1 MPDNKTKLHLRKL
14 TDQDALDFHQEG
26 QPGKIAISPTKP
38 LTTQRD
44 LSLAYSPGVAAP
56 CREIHADPNKAYN
69 YTAKGNFVAVISN
82 GTAVLGL
89 GDLGALASKPVMEGK
104 SVLFKRFADIDSVD
118 IEVDTKDA
126 EKFIN
131 CVKYLAPSWGGINL
145 EDIKAPECFI
155 IEKRLKKEMNI
166 PVFHDDQHGTA
177 VITLAGLINA
187 AHIAKKKFSDLV
199 VVVNGA
205 GSAGIACLDLI
216 LSYGVKPENCFLCDR
231 SGIIYKGR
239 KKAMN
244 EWKEKYAV
252 ETNKRSL
259 MDAMTGADVFLGL
272 SAKDA
277 VSKEMVKAMAPNP
290 VIFAMAN
297 PDPEIR
303 PEDAKS
309 VRSDAII
316 ATGRS
321 DYQNQVNNVMG
332 FPYIFRGALDVH
344 ATTINEEMKI
354 ACAEALAQL
363 ARKPIPEEVA
373 AAYSGKKMQYGPDY
387 IIPVPFDPRLIHTIP
402 VAVAKAAIK
411 TKVARKKITN
421 WKAYE
426 QELAARLN
434 PTANTL
440 NLIFGNIRN
449 EPKNIIFAE
458 GENRNIVA
466 AAKVWQE
473 SSYGNVTIL
482 SRDDSQKTVLDHCKE
497 LNIDTKKVNIIN
509 INKSEKTK
517 KYALHLYKKLQRKGV
532 SEKECLKMLTDDNN
546 IYAACNV
553 DLGDS
558 DIMITGANN
567 SYQDSLEDI
576 QKVIETEP
584 DKKLFGYSAILSNN
598 KTVYIADTA
607 LTELSSSEELAETAI
622 NLANQV
628 KKMGHTPRVAL
639 VSFSNFGSQLRKESK
654 RIRAAKEILDKKKV
668 DFEYDGEMSPDV
680 ALNEDLLKL
689 YPFCNLTEPAN
700 ILIMPGLHSAIIS
713 SKLIQEMGGSTVI
726 GPILTGLT
734 KSAQIVPAKSS
745 TTDIINITAIAAQQL
760 QQKNKNVKK

>member
-1 MPDNKTKLHLRKL
+1 MPDNKTKIHLREL
-14 TDQDALDFHQEG
+14 TDQDALDFHKEG
-26 QPGKIAISPTKP
+26 QPGKIAIIPTKP

-56 CREIHADPNKAYN
+56 CREIHADPDKAYD
-69 YTAKGNFVAVISN
+69 YTAKGNFVAVITN

-118 IEVDTKDA
+118 IEVDTKDP

-131 CVKYLAPSWGGINL
+131 CVKYLGPSWGGINL

-216 LSYGVKPENCFLCDR
+216 LSYGVKPQNCFLCDR

-332 FPYIFRGALDVH
+332 FPYIFRGALDVR

-354 ACAEALAQL
+354 ACAEALAML

-373 AAYSGKKMQYGPDY
+373 AAYAGKKMQYGPDY
-387 IIPVPFDPRLIHTIP
+387 IIPAPFDPRLIYTIP

-411 TKVARKKITN
+411 TKVARKIITD
-421 WKAYE
+421 WSAYE

-482 SRDDSQKTVLDHCKE
+482 SSDDTHESVLKHCKE
-497 LNIDTKKVNIIN
+497 LNINTKKIEIIN
-509 INKSEKTK
+509 ISNSEKTK
-517 KYALHLYKKLQRKGV
+517 IYAAHLYKKLQRKGV
-532 SEKECLKMLTDDNN
+532 SEKECLKMLTTENN

-553 DLGDS
+553 DLGVS

-567 SYQDSLEDI
+567 SYQDSLDDI
-576 QKVIETEP
+576 LKVIATESG
-584 DKKLFGYSAILSNN
+584 KKLFGYSAILSHN

-628 KKMGHTPRVAL
+628 RNMGHVPRVAL

-654 RIRAAKEILDKKKV
+654 RIRAAKGILDSKDI

-680 ALNEDLLKL
+680 ALNADLLKQ

-734 KSAQIVPAKSS
+734 KSAQIVPTESS

-760 QQKNKNVKK
+760 QQKHKNVKK